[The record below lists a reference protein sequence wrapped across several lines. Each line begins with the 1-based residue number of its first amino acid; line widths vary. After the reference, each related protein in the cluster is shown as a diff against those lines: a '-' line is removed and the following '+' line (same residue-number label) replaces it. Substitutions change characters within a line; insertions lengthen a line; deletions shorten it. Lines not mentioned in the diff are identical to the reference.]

1 MDATAL
7 LRPGL
12 LDGCV
17 VALGG
22 GESCDALAMSLTS
35 LGARTTSLPATLD
48 EDAMTA
54 AVDVT
59 TQVLLHD
66 LRPAFAGGGTDA
78 LRAALDLAWVTVR
91 AVANAAFIPGG
102 GAGPASGGHVA
113 ASGTRSGGKV
123 TLVAPAPDPA
133 GDPAVAGVRAAA
145 ENLART
151 LSIEW
156 ARHGVTTVAITPA
169 ADTDDAQLAAIAAF
183 LASPAGD
190 YWSGCRLAL
199 GELAL
204 TA

>member
-12 LDGCV
+12 LDGRR

-22 GESCDALAMSLTS
+22 GGDAGWLAAPLGA
-35 LGARTTSLPATLD
+35 LGARAELLPALPD
-48 EDAMTA
+48 EDAMAA
-54 AVDVT
+54 AVDPAT
-59 TQVLLHD
+59 EVLVHD
-66 LRPAFAGGGTDA
+66 LRPAFAAGGNDA
-78 LRAALDLAWVTVR
+78 LRATLDLAWVTVR
-91 AVANAAFIPGG
+91 AVANAAFIPEWGP
-102 GAGPASGGHVA
+102 GPASGGHVA
-113 ASGTRSGGKV
+113 ASGTRSGGRIA
-123 TLVAPAPDPA
+123 LVAPAPDD
-133 GDPAVAGVRAAA
+133 GGPAVAGVRAAT

-156 ARHGVTTVAITPA
+156 ARHTITTVAITPSA
-169 ADTDDAQLAAIAAF
+169 GTDDAQLAALAAF